1 MTFLPIVAREL
12 RVAARRRG
20 TYVTR
25 FVIAVGAL
33 VLGGFIFLME
43 MDARPQLLGQ
53 FLFRGLSVLALFYC
67 LATGRR
73 STADCLS
80 EEKREG
86 TLGLLFL
93 TDLRGYDIVFGKLA
107 ATSLNGFYGLL
118 AVFPVLAIP
127 LLMGGVTNGEF
138 WRMVLVLVNTFLL
151 SLAIGIFVSALS
163 RDFRKAM
170 GGNFL
175 LLFLLTWGGPACAGL
190 IAFFSPSH
198 HVVRELVIV
207 SPCYSFVFGYDVLY
221 KVHARDFWL
230 SSAIVFGLTC
240 LLVLLAAWIVPHSWQ
255 DRPARAGKSRW
266 RNFWQ
271 AWSFGGAA
279 KRPAY
284 RKQLL
289 DINAFYWLAA
299 RARLK
304 PLHVWVFFAF
314 LGCWWLGGWLASRD
328 YWLDDSVKITTA
340 IILNITLKSWITVET
355 SQRLA
360 EDQKSGALEL
370 LLSSPLT
377 VRDILRGQFLALR
390 RQFLAP
396 MLAAIALE
404 LFFILTVYQ
413 NSTSMAFFLGAGIF
427 MLVADVTTLIGVAMA
442 TALTARSPNQAATS
456 TFVRV
461 LILPCVIFGIIAGLL
476 HTVGSALTLPG
487 WAGSDAVW
495 KYYLPLWCAT
505 GILIDLAFGI
515 PAWMRLKYHFRRL
528 ATERF
533 DARKASPLSSPSQS

>member
-1 MTFLPIVAREL
+1 MIFLPIVAREL

-33 VLGGFIFLME
+33 VLGSFIFLME
-43 MDARPQLLGQ
+43 MNAQTQVLGQ
-53 FLFRGLSVLALFYC
+53 FLFRGLSVLAFFYC
-67 LATGRR
+67 LASGRR

-138 WRMVLVLVNTFLL
+138 WRMVLALVNTFLL

-163 RDFRKAM
+163 RDARKAM

-198 HVVRELVIV
+198 NVVRGLVIV
-207 SPCYSFVFGYDVLY
+207 SPVYSFVFGYDVLY

-240 LLVLLAAWIVPHSWQ
+240 LLVLLATWIVPHSWQ
-255 DRPARAGKSRW
+255 DRPARAEKSRW
-266 RNFWQ
+266 RSFWQ
-271 AWSFGGAA
+271 AWSFGSAA

-328 YWLDDSVKITTA
+328 YWLDDSVKFTTA

-377 VRDILRGQFLALR
+377 VRDILRGQLLALR

-404 LFFILTVYQ
+404 LFFILTVFQ
-413 NSTSMAFFLGAGIF
+413 NNPPLAFFFAAGIF
-427 MLVADVTTLIGVAMA
+427 MLVADITALIWVAMA
-442 TALTARSPNQAATS
+442 NALTARSPNHAATS

-461 LILPCVIFGIIAGLL
+461 LILPSVIFGIIAGMRF
-476 HTVGSALTLPG
+476 TLQSSLRELPD
-487 WAGSDAVW
+487 WQ
-495 KYYLPLWCAT
+495 YYLSLWCLT
-505 GILIDLAFGI
+505 GILIDLIFGI
-515 PAWMRLKYHFRRL
+515 HAWRLLKYHFRHL

-533 DARKASPLSSPSQS
+533 DARHASPLSGQSEP